1 MVELVILMLPP
12 PPYRPNDVIVMRR
25 LGDGGYVVGHVLP
38 SDTVGSWWEHLETLG
53 TLEGARETARRFA
66 ARFASRA
73 WIINSTYTEIPA
85 SEAAAT

>member
-1 MVELVILMLPP
+1 MLGP

-38 SDTVGSWWEHLETLG
+38 ADSVGSWWEHLETSG
-53 TLEGARETARRFA
+53 TLEAARDAARRFA

-73 WIINSTYTEIPA
+73 WMINSTYTEIPIG
-85 SEAAAT
+85 EAATT